1 MAAELEGFVRGLW
14 NERDLKKKEDMTPFE
29 PFDAHFSRG
38 SGWRKPED
46 RSFPKTGLREKD
58 DMILC
63 LFLEI
68 GMCSGC

>member
-46 RSFPKTGLREKD
+46 RSSGRRRHDIVSFFPLSLSSQINR
-58 DMILC
+58 
-63 LFLEI
+63 F
-68 GMCSGC
+68 